1 MNPDLMETNSGSP
14 HKETHIP
21 PNSHVQNEIE
31 GRWGVGAGRG
41 ENCPLKRFLEL
52 WVALTVIGGRWSC
65 PLPKLPQIMHSGR
78 TGMVSFNL
86 IEKPPLDKL
95 LEALCAETPRE
106 PVRGVMLCCSPS
118 FIVSQQVQNPRRGS
132 PTLSD
137 PQRNGFRCSTR
148 SAVPGMVRFRMLSTG
163 LGTYWACW
171 MPPELSTERS
181 CPRNLYLDGSGE
193 DRLFLRRLNEL
204 IS

>member
-1 MNPDLMETNSGSP
+1 
-14 HKETHIP
+14 
-21 PNSHVQNEIE
+21 
-31 GRWGVGAGRG
+31 
-41 ENCPLKRFLEL
+41 
-52 WVALTVIGGRWSC
+52 
-65 PLPKLPQIMHSGR
+65 
-78 TGMVSFNL
+78 MVSFNL

-148 SAVPGMVRFRMLSTG
+148 STVPGMARFRMLSTG
-163 LGTYWACW
+163 LGTYWAC
-171 MPPELSTERS
+171 
-181 CPRNLYLDGSGE
+181 
-193 DRLFLRRLNEL
+193 
-204 IS
+204 